1 MKTLILIAILF
12 AATCGLYTQQQT
24 IEQQQQA
31 LITEQQHNA
40 DLRNE
45 LLDTKERMGR
55 LYKVIRNRN
64 NALALWSEWQTLQA
78 GTAIKANLTGAQFE
92 DAWHNNRFVSAGNNK
107 WNRRF
112 VKLLEKGWSTDQQWA
127 MAQWAAL
134 DQCQRMVDKL
144 EFK

>member
-12 AATCGLYTQQQT
+12 AAVCGLYTQQQT
-24 IEQQQQA
+24 IEQQQRT
-31 LITEQQHNA
+31 IIFQHQHHA
-40 DLRNE
+40 EVRNE
-45 LLDTKERMGR
+45 LSYTKERMGELR
-55 LYKVIRNRN
+55 EVIRHRN

-78 GTAIKANLTGAQFE
+78 GHAIKANMTGDQFE

-107 WNRRF
+107 WNTRF
-112 VKLLEKGWSTDQQWA
+112 VKLLEKGWHTDQQWA